1 MIEKILGGL
10 TLVCKK
16 CNSSNVTVQAVTEI
30 KKKRKGLLYWLF
42 IGWWLEIFMWLFLT
56 LPWLIIKI
64 FKPRKYK
71 SKITRIAVC
80 QDCGYS
86 WKV

>member
-1 MIEKILGGL
+1 MV
-10 TLVCKK
+10 VCKK
-16 CNSSNVTVQAVTEI
+16 CNSSNVTIQAVSVS
-30 KKKRKGLLYWLF
+30 KRKRKGILYWLF

-64 FKPRKYK
+64 FKPKKYK
-71 SKITRIAVC
+71 EKITSTAVC
-80 QDCGYS
+80 QSCGYN